1 MKKQMIAMALCLL
14 AAIGSNAKDYT
25 VKSPDQKVVV
35 TVTENGGLS
44 YNLSYDG
51 QELVKNSPIGLT
63 LNLQGKTVA
72 AKAVKKAKTSAH
84 KGTIQAVIYK
94 KNVVEDNYNELALT
108 LNDGVS
114 LLVRAYDDGAAYRF
128 VSTQKKDYVVENE
141 QASFNFAQDWSVY
154 MPYTNS
160 SGTIEQQY
168 RTSFEN
174 TYTHTELSKLDNSH
188 LAFIPF
194 IVEAENDVKVVVSEA
209 DLEDYP
215 GMFVLNKSGK
225 AGVEGVFAPY
235 PKDVVQGGHNKLQ
248 LLVKSRENY
257 IAKGKKGVKNMPW
270 RIFSISTEDKQLLND
285 DMVYRLASTNRIGAT
300 DWIKPGKVA
309 WEWWNCWG
317 VYNVNFTSGI
327 NNETYKYYI
336 DFASKYGI
344 EYVILDEGWAVNL
357 QADLFQIVPE
367 IDLKGLVDYA
377 KSKNVGI
384 ILWAGWYAFE
394 RDMER
399 VCKEYSEMGVKG
411 FKVDFMDRDD
421 ALMVSEIYKA
431 AEVAAK
437 YKLMLDFHGMYKP
450 TGLQRTY
457 PNVINFEGVAGLEQ
471 NKWSKVEDH
480 DQVTYDVVIP
490 FARML
495 AGPMDYTQGAMLNAT
510 KGGYRPNYY
519 EPMSQGTRV
528 HQLAEYT
535 VFLSPLNMLCDSPT
549 HYEKESECTS
559 FIAQCP
565 VVWDETVPLE
575 SKIGEYVAVARR
587 SGNTWYIAAINNWK
601 ARFLTLDVSSLNLA
615 GKTGDVFTDGY
626 NAGKIPSDY
635 RREKTVIPADGK
647 LKIHM
652 HSGGGYVMKVQR

>member
-1 MKKQMIAMALCLL
+1 MIAMALCLL

-174 TYTHTELSKLDNSH
+174 TYTHTELSKLDKSH

-270 RIFSISTEDKQLLND
+270 RIFSISTEDKQLFEALRQLRMQCAEQEKMPPYIVFSD
-285 DMVYRLASTNRIGAT
+285 KVLHSLAT
-300 DWIKPGKVA
+300 IKPTTLEAFGHI
-309 WEWWNCWG
+309 
-317 VYNVNFTSGI
+317 SGI
-327 NNETYKYYI
+327 GEFKKQ
-336 DFASKYGI
+336 KYGLRFTALI
-344 EYVILDEGWAVNL
+344 
-357 QADLFQIVPE
+357 
-367 IDLKGLVDYA
+367 
-377 KSKNVGI
+377 
-384 ILWAGWYAFE
+384 
-394 RDMER
+394 
-399 VCKEYSEMGVKG
+399 CK
-411 FKVDFMDRDD
+411 F
-421 ALMVSEIYKA
+421 
-431 AEVAAK
+431 
-437 YKLMLDFHGMYKP
+437 
-450 TGLQRTY
+450 
-457 PNVINFEGVAGLEQ
+457 
-471 NKWSKVEDH
+471 
-480 DQVTYDVVIP
+480 
-490 FARML
+490 
-495 AGPMDYTQGAMLNAT
+495 
-510 KGGYRPNYY
+510 
-519 EPMSQGTRV
+519 
-528 HQLAEYT
+528 
-535 VFLSPLNMLCDSPT
+535 
-549 HYEKESECTS
+549 
-559 FIAQCP
+559 
-565 VVWDETVPLE
+565 
-575 SKIGEYVAVARR
+575 
-587 SGNTWYIAAINNWK
+587 
-601 ARFLTLDVSSLNLA
+601 
-615 GKTGDVFTDGY
+615 
-626 NAGKIPSDY
+626 
-635 RREKTVIPADGK
+635 
-647 LKIHM
+647 
-652 HSGGGYVMKVQR
+652 VQE

>member
-1 MKKQMIAMALCLL
+1 MIAMALCLL

-285 DMVYRLASTNRIGAT
+285 DMVYRLASPNRIGAT

-327 NNETYKYYI
+327 NNEYSLTPWM
-336 DFASKYGI
+336 SK
-344 EYVILDEGWAVNL
+344 A
-357 QADLFQIVPE
+357 
-367 IDLKGLVDYA
+367 
-377 KSKNVGI
+377 
-384 ILWAGWYAFE
+384 
-394 RDMER
+394 
-399 VCKEYSEMGVKG
+399 
-411 FKVDFMDRDD
+411 
-421 ALMVSEIYKA
+421 
-431 AEVAAK
+431 
-437 YKLMLDFHGMYKP
+437 
-450 TGLQRTY
+450 
-457 PNVINFEGVAGLEQ
+457 
-471 NKWSKVEDH
+471 
-480 DQVTYDVVIP
+480 
-490 FARML
+490 
-495 AGPMDYTQGAMLNAT
+495 
-510 KGGYRPNYY
+510 
-519 EPMSQGTRV
+519 
-528 HQLAEYT
+528 
-535 VFLSPLNMLCDSPT
+535 
-549 HYEKESECTS
+549 
-559 FIAQCP
+559 
-565 VVWDETVPLE
+565 
-575 SKIGEYVAVARR
+575 
-587 SGNTWYIAAINNWK
+587 
-601 ARFLTLDVSSLNLA
+601 
-615 GKTGDVFTDGY
+615 
-626 NAGKIPSDY
+626 
-635 RREKTVIPADGK
+635 
-647 LKIHM
+647 
-652 HSGGGYVMKVQR
+652 